1 MAAASWALRGR
12 TQTSFM
18 FRRNPKIQLDDK
30 GRLGF
35 NVRLHEA
42 APAVKA
48 WEAFKWPDSSVGRAE
63 D

>member
-1 MAAASWALRGR
+1 
-12 TQTSFM
+12 M